1 MVHTMAS
8 LDDRFSTE
16 PKQLQAQHVESSQ
29 GRLHNGQAETQAV
42 EYDEYR
48 AKVVHA
54 DGTIDY
60 VDAQAIGG
68 EVGGMPRGY
77 FMSPQ
82 FIGTVVVSIMTAV
95 FGILEMNLI
104 SADLLWLPGPMS
116 CEYLC
121 IS

>member
-16 PKQLQAQHVESSQ
+16 PKQPQTQHVESSQ
-29 GRLHNGQAETQAV
+29 GRLHNGQAVTQVV

-54 DGTIDY
+54 DGAIDY

-68 EVGGMPRGY
+68 EVEAMPRGY

-82 FIGTVVVSIMTAV
+82 FIGTVVVSIHA
-95 FGILEMNLI
+95 GIW
-104 SADLLWLPGPMS
+104 DLWR
-116 CEYLC
+116 
-121 IS
+121 